1 MNKLEKEIEDL
12 DINIGL
18 DNYILKYEE
27 LKKFSFGRK
36 NLKNIEKNFTRK

>member
-1 MNKLEKEIEDL
+1 MKNIEEEIEDL

-27 LKKFSFGRK
+27 LKK
-36 NLKNIEKNFTRK
+36 I